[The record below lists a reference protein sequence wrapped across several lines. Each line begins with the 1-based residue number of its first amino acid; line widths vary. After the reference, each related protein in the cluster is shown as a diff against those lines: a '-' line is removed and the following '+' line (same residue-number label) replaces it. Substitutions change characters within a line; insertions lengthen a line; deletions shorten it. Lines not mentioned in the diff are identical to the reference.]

1 MHAALG
7 KRKRAIKHVCTVT
20 FKVCMRI
27 PGSVSQS
34 CKSVADINYLHSI
47 LKLFL
52 QSSIFDAAKVF
63 RWYFLSLRC
72 WKHFSGLV
80 SLIPKCKISKVR
92 WQCSA
97 FQICLFAYAVS
108 HKRPR
113 RAGDASIFYLG
124 EIKQKQ
130 TPHRKFTC
138 CSNGAAPVV
147 PTLSFGTPLCRWILL
162 LQRCCSRQLIKPTM
176 PCSAEPFLGA
186 V

>member
-27 PGSVSQS
+27 PGSVSLS

-108 HKRPR
+108 HKRAAACRGRVYILSGRNQAKTNSPPKIHMLLQWR
-113 RAGDASIFYLG
+113 RTCRPDAVFW
-124 EIKQKQ
+124 
-130 TPHRKFTC
+130 
-138 CSNGAAPVV
+138 NA
-147 PTLSFGTPLCRWILL
+147 TLSLDTFVAAV
-162 LQRCCSRQLIKPTM
+162 LQQAADQANDAMQC
-176 PCSAEPFLGA
+176 
-186 V
+186 